1 MMLKVCWR
9 FIRFY
14 CANYK
19 NATVPLLDMTVMVPA
34 SASLKDKPVV
44 PRLLSYQELDIL
56 HALRGGCAFYV
67 VVFHAKYLLWSGG
80 TKYLQTFPWASWSP
94 LQYVAFAGDM
104 LSSAGYEMVIF
115 FFVLSGFFIRYAQL
129 KKHRPALRFYINRIV
144 RIYPPY
150 LASLVL
156 GGGVLAYVASAHPSL
171 MTNSIGREF
180 NAGLLGA
187 WHEMHPL
194 TLQAVGRAI
203 LFLKPGQQFFGYN
216 GVYWS
221 LLPEA
226 LFYLVVPL
234 AFWRI
239 GYYYALSAAFYA
251 FGIMA
256 SLLHLNTGFFGDFLF
271 LFNGYFA
278 LGVGLYDTV
287 TTRPN
292 WLPAFRRFSG
302 FWLAVSIGALMLLL
316 IALAALHARLLSG
329 PVASVLA
336 VLSVSALLAGR
347 VRRQNL
353 LVRAFHEVG
362 IFSFSLYLYHFPL
375 IILGYVGIVALT
387 GELVSYTRYYWIT
400 LPLVTTA
407 CFAIYYFTER
417 AAVRFF
423 RGT

>member
-1 MMLKVCWR
+1 MAVIL
-9 FIRFY
+9 
-14 CANYK
+14 
-19 NATVPLLDMTVMVPA
+19 PA
-34 SASLKDKPVV
+34 SSSLKDKPVV

-56 HALRGGCAFYV
+56 HALRGFCAFYV
-67 VVFHAKYLLWSGG
+67 VVFHAKFVLWSGG
-80 TKYLQTFPWASWSP
+80 TEYLRAFPRASWSP
-94 LQYVAFAGDM
+94 LQYIAFIGDI

-129 KKHRPALRFYINRIV
+129 KKHRPALRFYLNRIV

-156 GGGVLAYVASAHPSL
+156 GGMVLAYVASVHPAL
-171 MTNSIGREF
+171 MTNAIGREL
-180 NAGLLGA
+180 NTGLLGA
-187 WHEMHPL
+187 WHELHPL
-194 TLQAVGRAI
+194 TLQGVGRAI
-203 LFLKPGQQFFGYN
+203 LFLKPGEHFFGYN

-226 LFYLVVPL
+226 LFYLAVPL

-239 GYYYALSAAFYA
+239 KFYYALSAAFYA
-251 FGIMA
+251 YGIMA
-256 SLLHLNTGFFGDFLF
+256 SVLHLDTGFFGAFLF

-278 LGVGLYDTV
+278 LGVGLYDVV

-302 FWLAVSIGALMLLL
+302 FWLALGIAALLLLL
-316 IALAALHARLLSG
+316 IGMAALHLRLLSG

-336 VLSVSALLAGR
+336 VLSVSVLLAGR
-347 VRRQNL
+347 VSRRNL

-375 IILGYVGIVALT
+375 LILGYVGIVALT
-387 GELVSYTRYYWIT
+387 GELVNYTRYYWVM
-400 LPLVTTA
+400 LPLVTA
-407 CFAIYYFTER
+407 GCFALYYVTER

>member
-1 MMLKVCWR
+1 M
-9 FIRFY
+9 
-14 CANYK
+14 
-19 NATVPLLDMTVMVPA
+19 
-34 SASLKDKPVV
+34 
-44 PRLLSYQELDIL
+44 LSYQELDIL
-56 HALRGGCAFYV
+56 HALRGFCAFYV
-67 VVFHAKYLLWSGG
+67 VVFHAKFLLWSGG
-80 TKYLQTFPWASWSP
+80 TEYLRAFPRAGWSP
-94 LQYVAFAGDM
+94 LQYIAFIGDM

-129 KKHRPALRFYINRIV
+129 KKHRPAFRFYLNRIV

-150 LASLVL
+150 LASLAL
-156 GGGVLAYVASAHPSL
+156 GGLVLAYVASSHPAL
-171 MTNSIGREF
+171 MTNSIGREL

-187 WHEMHPL
+187 WHELHPL

-203 LFLKPGQQFFGYN
+203 LFLKPGEHYFGYN

-226 LFYLVVPL
+226 LFYLAVPL

-239 GYYYALSAAFYA
+239 RYYYALSAAFYA
-251 FGIMA
+251 FGVVA
-256 SLLHLNTGFFGDFLF
+256 SVLHLDTGFFGDFLF

-278 LGVGLYDTV
+278 LGVGLYDVVV
-287 TTRPN
+287 THSN
-292 WLPAFRRFSG
+292 WLPSFRQVSG
-302 FWLAVSIGALMLLL
+302 FWLALGIGALLLLL
-316 IALAALHARLLSG
+316 IAMAALHLRLLSG

-347 VRRQNL
+347 VSRQNI
-353 LVRAFHEVG
+353 LVRVFHEVG

-375 IILGYVGIVALT
+375 LILGYVGIVALT
-387 GELVSYTRYYWIT
+387 GELVSYTRYYWVM
-400 LPLVTTA
+400 LPLITA
-407 CFAIYYFTER
+407 GCFALYYITER

>member
-1 MMLKVCWR
+1 MAVIL
-9 FIRFY
+9 
-14 CANYK
+14 
-19 NATVPLLDMTVMVPA
+19 P
-34 SASLKDKPVV
+34 SSSSLKDKPVV

-56 HALRGGCAFYV
+56 HALRGFCAFYV
-67 VVFHAKYLLWSGG
+67 VVFHAKFLLWSGG
-80 TKYLQTFPWASWSP
+80 TEYLRAFPRVRWNP
-94 LQYVAFAGDM
+94 LQYIVFIGDM

-129 KKHRPALRFYINRIV
+129 KKHRPAFRFYLNRIL

-156 GGGVLAYVASAHPSL
+156 GGMVLAYVASVHPAL
-171 MTNSIGREF
+171 MTNTIGREL

-187 WHEMHPL
+187 WHEFHPL
-194 TLQAVGRAI
+194 TLQGVGRAI
-203 LFLKPGQQFFGYN
+203 LFLKPGEQFFGYN
-216 GVYWS
+216 IVYWS

-226 LFYLVVPL
+226 LFYLAVPL

-239 GYYYALSAAFYA
+239 RFYYALSAAFYA

-256 SLLHLNTGFFGDFLF
+256 SVLHLDTGFFGDFLF

-278 LGVGLYDTV
+278 LGVGLYDVV
-287 TTRPN
+287 TTRSN
-292 WLPAFRRFSG
+292 WLPSFRRFSG
-302 FWLAVSIGALMLLL
+302 FWLALGIAALLLLL
-316 IALAALHARLLSG
+316 IGMAALHLRLLSG

-347 VRRQNL
+347 VSRRNL

-375 IILGYVGIVALT
+375 LILGYVGIVALT
-387 GELVSYTRYYWIT
+387 GELVNYTRYYWVM
-400 LPLVTTA
+400 LPLVTA
-407 CFAIYYFTER
+407 GCFALYYVTER
-417 AAVRFF
+417 ATVRFF